1 MEKSCLYCYGNSETF
16 ELIPQEGV
24 YLAKPHGYDG
34 FNCCW
39 DGALS
44 PDGVFYFSLGSEAGN
59 GDYAYLNRYNKRENT
74 IEKCFYTRD
83 AVLPSPRALPGSKI
97 HSAIDFLP
105 DGRII
110 CCNHTTDKA
119 PNHPEWLPYAY
130 YSHTWEGFQ
139 GSTLMIYDPKT
150 GHVDNLG
157 IPAPHESMYGGVY
170 SAKNNAYYMLG
181 YQRGHM
187 YKYDLDAHT
196 VRDLG
201 KAIETCSHR
210 LHVGPDGNV
219 YLTSPSGFFL
229 RVNTDTDRVEWTGIR
244 LPKHRSDYGKRFV
257 YRYLSTYMNLDDH
270 RMLMIAGYAN
280 HLYEYD
286 TATGKLHDYG
296 EMQGADE
303 LFEGFGNYFYC
314 FNGAL
319 DSNGVLW
326 YAMTPRLLDV
336 PDAYRDQTTP
346 SAAYLYRWDYRNPD
360 AKAQNLGVMGIPEL
374 VCGLISEIRI
384 DCEHNILYASCAAD
398 KDNGPP
404 VMCVDLNI
412 LSRHLGERGPKHQ
425 DGRFYPKPTE
435 RGNKDSAQYEG
446 TSLINAHEAF
456 APERAKQVRLW
467 TELRGDEENSAVI
480 GLYWADSDTVRGV
493 CGQKAPK
500 YAFEIHGETLIKI
513 EPLEGMTEAARA
525 EVLARACPTAA
536 TVPEGSKL
544 PHVAGRQYLAVPS
557 CSADWN
563 GNRTLIGTKDG
574 KLCVMNGKHVFSLGL
589 TSGSGAVNALCTNKD
604 ATLAWGVCGDPLD
617 IGRVFTYDDENGL
630 GELGLLKWIAKGE
643 DNVVGPDLLSA
654 IACLPDDGK
663 LAIGSGDLTGT
674 VFIATLE

>member
-1 MEKSCLYCYGNSETF
+1 MGKSYLYKYGSPETF
-16 ELIPQEGV
+16 ELIPQDGV
-24 YLAKPHGYDG
+24 SLARPQGYDG

-59 GDYAYLNRYNKRENT
+59 GDYAYLNRYNREENT
-74 IEKCFYTRD
+74 IVKCFYTKD
-83 AVLPSPRALPGSKI
+83 VVLPSPRALPGSKI

-157 IPAPHESMYGGVY
+157 IPVPHESMYGGIY
-170 SAKNNAYYMLG
+170 SSKNNSYYMLG

-187 YKYDLDAHT
+187 YKYDLNTHM

-210 LHVGPDGNV
+210 LHVGPDENI

-229 RVNTDTDRVEWTGIR
+229 RVNTDTDRIEWTGIR
-244 LPKHRSDYGKRFV
+244 LPKHRSDYEKRFV
-257 YRYLSTYMNLDDH
+257 YRYISTYINLDDQ
-270 RMLMIAGYAN
+270 RMLMIGGYSN
-280 HLYEYD
+280 HLFEYN
-286 TATGKLHDYG
+286 TSTGLLVDYG
-296 EMQGADE
+296 EMHGADE

-336 PDAYRDQTTP
+336 PDAYLSNTTP
-346 SAAYLYRWDYRNPD
+346 AVAYLYRWEYSDPNS
-360 AKAQNLGVMGIPEL
+360 KAQNLGVMGVSDL

-384 DCEHNILYASCAAD
+384 NHEKNVMYATCAAD

-404 VMCVDLNI
+404 VMCIDLNI
-412 LSRHLGERGPKHQ
+412 LSEQLGQRGPTHQ
-425 DGRFYPKPTE
+425 DERFCPKPAE
-435 RGNKDSAQYEG
+435 RTNKAGAQYEG
-446 TSLINAHEAF
+446 TSLYNAHEAF
-456 APERAKQVRLW
+456 SPEKVIQIRLW
-467 TELRGDEENSAVI
+467 TELRDDIENSAVI
-480 GLYWADSDTVRGV
+480 GLYWEDSNTLRGV
-493 CGQKAPK
+493 CGYSMPK
-500 YAFEIHGETLIKI
+500 YAFEITGSKLTNIELLKKMNESDRKELLI
-513 EPLEGMTEAARA
+513 
-525 EVLARACPTAA
+525 RACPEAVS
-536 TVPEGSKL
+536 VPDGVEL

-557 CSADWN
+557 CSVNWN
-563 GNRTLIGTKDG
+563 GNRTLIGTMDG
-574 KLCVMNGKHVFSLGL
+574 KLSVMKDKQVFSLGL
-589 TSGSGAVNALCTNKD
+589 TSSSGAVNALCTNKD
-604 ATLAWGVCGDPLD
+604 KTRAWGVCGDPLD
-617 IGRVFTYDDENGL
+617 ISRVFSYDDKNGL
-630 GELGLLKWIAKGE
+630 CELGLLKWIAKGE
-643 DNVVGPDLLSA
+643 DNVIGPDLLTS
-654 IACLPDDGK
+654 IACSPDEKK
-663 LAIGSGDLTGT
+663 LCIGSGDFTGT
-674 VFIATLE
+674 VFIVALG